1 MKHHPKIMILLLA
14 VAVMLLQ
21 GCAEQSNPE
30 VNVYSSRKE
39 ALIKPM
45 LDRFTAETGIQVNLV
60 TGKDDALI
68 ERLKS
73 EGAASPA
80 DVLITV
86 DAGRLYRAKSH
97 GLTQAVDSDT
107 LQKAIPASFRD
118 PEHHWFGLTLRARPI
133 MYAKDRVNPAD
144 LANYASLTDPM
155 WQGKVCIRSS
165 GNIYNQ
171 SLVASMLA
179 SEGAEAVEAWAAGLV
194 NNFARQPVGG
204 DRDQIKALASGQCD
218 VAVANTYYLFGML
231 QSADPAEVSAA
242 EQVAVFFPNQNN
254 RGTHVNVSGVA
265 VTRAAKNAD
274 HAKALLEFMVQDEAQ
289 SWYANTNGE
298 YPVKPGIEVHPLL
311 ATWGDFKKDA
321 LNLSQLGE
329 LNAQAVKIMDRAG
342 WP

>member
-1 MKHHPKIMILLLA
+1 MNPNPKIMILLLA

-21 GCAEQSNPE
+21 GCAEQANPE

-45 LDRFTAETGIQVNLV
+45 LDRFTAATGIRVNLV

-86 DAGRLYRAKSH
+86 DAGRLYRAKAY
-97 GLTQAVDSDT
+97 GLTQAVDSES
-107 LQKAIPASFRD
+107 LKQAIPASFRD

-144 LANYASLTDPM
+144 LTDYASLTDPM

-179 SEGAEAVEAWAAGLV
+179 SEGAEAVETWAAGLV
-194 NNFARQPVGG
+194 KNFARQPVGG

-231 QSADPAEVSAA
+231 QSADQAQVDAA
-242 EQVAVFFPNQNN
+242 NQVAVFFPNQLN

-265 VTRAAKNAD
+265 VTKAAKNAD
-274 HAKALLEFMVQDEAQ
+274 HARQLLEFMVQDEAQ

-311 ATWGDFKKDA
+311 AGWGDFKKDA

-329 LNAQAVKIMDRAG
+329 LNAQAVKIMDRVG

>member
-1 MKHHPKIMILLLA
+1 MNQHPKIMALLLA
-14 VAVMLLQ
+14 VIVMLLQ
-21 GCAEQSNPE
+21 GCAEQANPE

-45 LDRFTAETGIQVNLV
+45 LDRFTAETGVRVNLV

-86 DAGRLYRAKSH
+86 DAGRLYRAKTY
-97 GLTQAVDSDT
+97 GLTQAVDSEA
-107 LQKAIPASFRD
+107 LQQAIPSSFRD

-144 LANYASLTDPM
+144 LSDYASLTDAK

-179 SEGAEAVEAWAAGLV
+179 SEGIEVVEAWAAGLV

-204 DRDQIKALASGQCD
+204 DRDQIKALANGQCD

-242 EQVAVFFPNQNN
+242 EQVAVLFPNQNN

-265 VTRAAKNAD
+265 VTKASKNAD

-289 SWYANTNGE
+289 SWYANANGE

-311 ATWGDFKKDA
+311 AGWGDFNKDA
-321 LNLSQLGE
+321 LNLSQLGA
-329 LNAQAVKIMDRAG
+329 LNAEAVKIMDRAG